1 MVYSPT
7 GSLDKL
13 FLIPSCMT
21 SSFLSLIFSTLY
33 LSSLWRTDTIVFVNL
48 KKPPPLPTSNVF
60 EYNNSFSH
68 VQCSLFLLLWKVS
81 RMLTGGLDVIGVFAF
96 GPSDMLTKSQAKLRQ
111 LLYSITKAVYHK
123 PASYFDD
130 LSYSRILLQIC
141 SATKK
146 YLLILN

>member
-1 MVYSPT
+1 MDYSPT

-48 KKPPPLPTSNVF
+48 KKPPPLPPSNVF

-123 PASYFDD
+123 PASYFDE